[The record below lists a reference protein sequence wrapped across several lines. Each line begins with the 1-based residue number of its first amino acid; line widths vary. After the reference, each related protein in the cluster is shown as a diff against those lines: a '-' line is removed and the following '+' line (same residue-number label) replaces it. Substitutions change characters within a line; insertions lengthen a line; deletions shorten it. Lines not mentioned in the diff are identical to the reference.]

1 MKRLVVVES
10 PNKVKT
16 IRGYL
21 PAGFDV
27 VASVGHVRDLPSSAA
42 EIPAAL
48 KKEKWARIGVNV
60 EDGFTP
66 LYIVP
71 ADKKRNVKV
80 LKEAMKG
87 VDELYIA
94 TDEDR
99 EGEAIGWHVLEVL
112 KPTVPV
118 RRMVFHEITRDAIA
132 RALENTRELDTNMVE
147 AQEARRILDR
157 LVGYS
162 VSPLLW
168 KKIAPKLS
176 AGRVQSVAVRILVER
191 EWERLNF
198 VKASYWDL
206 QATLNASG
214 LPFTAK
220 MSHLGKRRLASGKD
234 FDENTGKLADSS
246 KAFVMGEDQALGLAE
261 RLKLG
266 SWRVATVE
274 EKRSKRSPSAPFI
287 TTSMQAEANRKLGWS
302 ARQTMQTAQRLYEQG
317 HITYMR
323 TDSPVLS
330 QEALDAA
337 RSAVE
342 RRYGKEYL
350 SPSPRQFKGKVRNA
364 QEAHE
369 AVRPAGTAMRTKK
382 DLGLGGDEAKLYDLI
397 WKRTVASQMAE
408 AQLLR
413 TSAVIMASEGS
424 EDESTFRASG
434 QVVAFPGFF
443 RAYVEGTD
451 DPTAALDDRDN
462 PLPPLAVEDS
472 PDCGAVDG
480 IGHETKPPA
489 RYTDATLV
497 ERLEAVGVGRPST
510 TASIIDTIARRGYA
524 LRQGKQ
530 LAPTFTAMATTNLLE
545 KNFAKLVDSEF
556 TARMESEL
564 DDIAEGKEKAQPYL
578 ERFFNGPDGLEALV
592 EKGAESIDPRAI
604 STMRHVKWGDYELR
618 VGRYGPYAVSPDGQ
632 NASLDPEIAPADMT
646 LEMLESL
653 AGSESGDLV
662 LGIHPDADMPML
674 LKTGPYGPY
683 VQLGEDDTSG
693 DKKAPKPKRTSL
705 PKGVKREDVTEDM
718 AVQLLNLPRKLG
730 DHPDT
735 GKPIVANLG
744 RFGPYVQHER
754 TYASLKAGVDDMLTV
769 EFDRAL
775 ELINEKVQKNAPLRT
790 LGEHPDSGNPI
801 DILSGR
807 YGPYVKHG
815 KTNATIPKDR
825 DPMTV
830 TMDEALL
837 LLAEKEKKGGS
848 KPKKRARKKA

>member
-48 KKEKWARIGVNV
+48 KKEKWARVGVNV
-60 EDGFTP
+60 ADGFKP

-71 ADKKRNVKV
+71 ADKRKNVKL
-80 LKEAMKG
+80 LKDAMKG

-118 RRMVFHEITRDAIA
+118 RRMVFHEITREAIA
-132 RALENTRELDTNMVE
+132 RALENTRELDTAMVA

-191 EWERLNF
+191 EWERLDF
-198 VKASYWDL
+198 VKATYWDL
-206 QATLNASG
+206 QAALGASG
-214 LPFTAK
+214 TSFAAK
-220 MSHLGKRRLASGKD
+220 MTHLGERRLATGKD
-234 FDENTGKLADSS
+234 FDENTGMLASNS
-246 KAFVMGEDQALGLAE
+246 KAFVMEEELALGLAL
-261 RLKLG
+261 RLKG
-266 SWRVATVE
+266 APWRVSEVE
-274 EKRSKRSPSAPFI
+274 ETKSKRSPSAPFV

-323 TDSPVLS
+323 TDSPILS

-337 RSAVE
+337 RQAVE
-342 RRYGKEYL
+342 RRYGAEYL

-369 AVRPAGTAMRTKK
+369 AIRPAGTAMRTRK
-382 DLGLGGDEAKLYDLI
+382 DLGLSDEEGKLYDLI
-397 WKRTVASQMAE
+397 WKRTVASQMAD
-408 AQLLR
+408 AQLIR
-413 TSAVIMASEGS
+413 TGVTIMAAEGTD
-424 EDESTFRASG
+424 DESTFRASG
-434 QVVAFPGFF
+434 QIVAFPGFF
-443 RAYVEGTD
+443 RAYVEGSD
-451 DPTAALDDRDN
+451 DPNAALDDRDN
-462 PLPPLAVEDS
+462 PLPPLAVGNL
-472 PDCGAVDG
+472 PDCESVDG

-497 ERLEAVGVGRPST
+497 EHLERIGVGRPST

-545 KNFAKLVDSEF
+545 KNFANLVDSEF

-564 DDIAEGKEKAQPYL
+564 DDIADGKETAQPYL

-592 EKGAESIDPRAI
+592 ESGAGSIDPREI
-604 STMRHVKWGDYELR
+604 STMRHAKWGDYELR
-618 VGRYGPYAVSPDGQ
+618 VGRYGPYAVSPEGQ

-662 LGIHPDADMPML
+662 IGIHPEADLPML

-683 VQLGEDDTSG
+683 VQLGEDDPDA
-693 DKKAPKPKRTSL
+693 DKKAPKPRRTSL
-705 PKGVKREDVTEDM
+705 PKGVTRDQVDEEM
-718 AVQLLNLPRKLG
+718 AVKLLDLPRTLG
-730 DHPDT
+730 LHPET
-735 GKPIVANLG
+735 GKPILANLG

-769 EFDRAL
+769 ELDRAL
-775 ELINEKVQKNAPLRT
+775 ELIAQKVQKNAPLKT
-790 LGEHPDSGNPI
+790 LGEHPGSGAPI

-830 TMDEALL
+830 TVDEALA
-837 LLAEKEKKGGS
+837 LLAEKEKKG
-848 KPKKRARKKA
+848 PVKKTARKKKA